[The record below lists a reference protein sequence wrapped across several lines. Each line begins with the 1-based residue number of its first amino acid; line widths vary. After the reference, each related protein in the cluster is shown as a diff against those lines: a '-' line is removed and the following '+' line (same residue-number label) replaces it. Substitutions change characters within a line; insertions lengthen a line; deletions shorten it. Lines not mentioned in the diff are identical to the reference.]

1 MRRFI
6 SLQGRSFDMGNN
18 NPPARCR
25 SESNLYT
32 ANSSDSLDI
41 QRKRLGS
48 FRGGL
53 KKRTIE
59 ERAQAA
65 ADRNTTGRGAKHK
78 SSKTVREEEV
88 FLAAARVGDV
98 LVMKELI
105 KAGIDID
112 AFDQNKQTALH
123 YAAINFRLEAIQLL
137 ITKGANCNIT
147 DLKGGFTPLHWIV
160 INAEPEVASN
170 LVEQCLVAIGKAEG
184 TKVNCGDFN
193 LSTPLHIA
201 SQRGHKQCCRLLIQ
215 LGADCQFRDIMG
227 RTPLNIAHSEE
238 TRQAIIRA
246 AQEKF
251 IRDHSITPE
260 STDNSG
266 SA

>member
-1 MRRFI
+1 
-6 SLQGRSFDMGNN
+6 MGNN
-18 NPPARCR
+18 NPPTRCR
-25 SESNLYT
+25 SESNLHT
-32 ANSSDSLDI
+32 ASMGGSSTDSSENLGDI
-41 QRKRLGS
+41 QRRRLGS

-53 KKRTIE
+53 KKRSAE

-65 ADRNTTGRGAKHK
+65 GTTDRRIGRAAKHK

-105 KAGIDID
+105 KAGIDIN

-137 ITKGANCNIT
+137 VSKGANCNIT

-170 LVEQCLVAIGKAEG
+170 LVEQCLITIARAAGS
-184 TKVNCGDFN
+184 KVNCGDFN

-201 SQRGHKQCCRLLIQ
+201 SQRGHRQCCRLLVQ

-227 RTPLNIAHSEE
+227 RTPLNVAHNEE

-251 IRDHSITPE
+251 IRDHSMTPE

>member
-1 MRRFI
+1 
-6 SLQGRSFDMGNN
+6 MGNN
-18 NPPARCR
+18 PPERCR
-25 SESNLYT
+25 SEGNLDS
-32 ANSSDSLDI
+32 ANSSETLDI

-48 FRGGL
+48 FRVTL
-53 KKRTIE
+53 RRRTAE
-59 ERAQAA
+59 ERSQTSVGE
-65 ADRNTTGRGAKHK
+65 RKTGRSAKHK
-78 SSKTVREEEV
+78 SSKAVREEEV

-105 KAGIDID
+105 KTGIDIN
-112 AFDQNKQTALH
+112 AFDLNKQTALH

-137 ITKGANCNIT
+137 VAKGANCNIT

-160 INAEPEVASN
+160 INAEPEVTSH
-170 LVEQCLVAIGKAEG
+170 LVEQCLVAIGRAPG
-184 TKVNCGDFN
+184 SKVNCGDFN

-201 SQRGHKQCCRLLIQ
+201 AQRGHRQCCRLLVQ

-227 RTPLNIAHSEE
+227 RTPLNVAHTEE

-251 IRDHSITPE
+251 IRDHSMTPE

>member
-1 MRRFI
+1 
-6 SLQGRSFDMGNN
+6 MGNS
-18 NPPARCR
+18 NPPTRCR
-25 SESNLYT
+25 SESNLQT
-32 ANSSDSLDI
+32 AFGASTDSSENLEGDI
-41 QRKRLGS
+41 QRRRLGS
-48 FRGGL
+48 FRGL
-53 KKRTIE
+53 KKRSVE

-65 ADRNTTGRGAKHK
+65 GTADRRIGRAAKHK
-78 SSKTVREEEV
+78 SSKTIREEEV

-105 KAGIDID
+105 KAGIDVN

-123 YAAINFRLEAIQLL
+123 YAAINFRLEAIQVLVS
-137 ITKGANCNIT
+137 TGANCNIT

-170 LVEQCLVAIGKAEG
+170 LVEQCLITIARAAGS
-184 TKVNCGDFN
+184 KVNCGDFN

-201 SQRGHKQCCRLLIQ
+201 SQRGHRQCCRLLVQ
-215 LGADCQFRDIMG
+215 VGADCQFRDIMG
-227 RTPLNIAHSEE
+227 RTPLNVAHSEE

-251 IRDHSITPE
+251 IRDHSMTPE

>member
-1 MRRFI
+1 
-6 SLQGRSFDMGNN
+6 MGNS
-18 NPPARCR
+18 NPPTRCR
-25 SESNLYT
+25 SESNLHVGT
-32 ANSSDSLDI
+32 SSESLDI
-41 QRKRLGS
+41 QRRRMGS

-53 KKRTIE
+53 KKRSVE
-59 ERAQAA
+59 ERSQAA
-65 ADRNTTGRGAKHK
+65 SGADRTIARGAKHK

-105 KAGIDID
+105 KAGIDVN

-137 ITKGANCNIT
+137 IAKGANCNIT

-170 LVEQCLVAIGKAEG
+170 LVEQCLITVARAAGSKI
-184 TKVNCGDFN
+184 NCGDFN

-201 SQRGHKQCCRLLIQ
+201 AQRGHKHCCRLLVQ

-227 RTPLNIAHSEE
+227 RTPLNIAQSEE

-251 IRDHSITPE
+251 IRDHSMTPE

>member
-1 MRRFI
+1 
-6 SLQGRSFDMGNN
+6 MGNN
-18 NPPARCR
+18 NPPTRCR
-25 SESNLYT
+25 SESNLHP
-32 ANSSDSLDI
+32 ANSAENLDI
-41 QRKRLGS
+41 QRRRLGS

-53 KKRTIE
+53 KKRTAE
-59 ERAQAA
+59 ERAQGATT
-65 ADRNTTGRGAKHK
+65 ADRSLGRGAKHK
-78 SSKTVREEEV
+78 SSKTIREEEV

-105 KAGIDID
+105 KAGIDIN

-137 ITKGANCNIT
+137 VAKGANCNIT

-170 LVEQCLVAIGKAEG
+170 LVEQCLITIGSAAG
-184 TKVNCGDFN
+184 SKVNCGDFN

-201 SQRGHKQCCRLLIQ
+201 AQRGHKQCCRLLIQ

-227 RTPLNIAHSEE
+227 RTALNIAHTEE
-238 TRQAIIRA
+238 TRQAIVRA

-251 IRDHSITPE
+251 IRDHSMTPE

>member
-1 MRRFI
+1 
-6 SLQGRSFDMGNN
+6 MGNS
-18 NPPARCR
+18 NPPGRCR
-25 SESNLYT
+25 SESNLHT
-32 ANSSDSLDI
+32 ADSSDSLDI
-41 QRKRLGS
+41 QRRRLGS

-53 KKRTIE
+53 KKRTPE
-59 ERAQAA
+59 ERAQDATA
-65 ADRNTTGRGAKHK
+65 SRSTSLGRSTKRK
-78 SSKTVREEEV
+78 SSKTIREEEV

-123 YAAINFRLEAIQLL
+123 YAAINLRLEAIQLL

-170 LVEQCLVAIGKAEG
+170 LVEQCLITIASAEG
-184 TKVNCGDFN
+184 SKVNCGDFN

-201 SQRGHKQCCRLLIQ
+201 AQRGHKQCCRLLIQ

-227 RTPLNIAHSEE
+227 RTALNIAQTEE
-238 TRQAIIRA
+238 TKQAIVRA

-251 IRDHSITPE
+251 IRDHSMTPE

>member
-1 MRRFI
+1 
-6 SLQGRSFDMGNN
+6 MGNN
-18 NPPARCR
+18 PPPARCR
-25 SESNLYT
+25 SESNL
-32 ANSSDSLDI
+32 AAGNSSDSLDI
-41 QRKRLGS
+41 QRRRLGS

-53 KKRTIE
+53 KKRSAE
-59 ERAQAA
+59 ERSRTATAE
-65 ADRNTTGRGAKHK
+65 RNIGRGAKHK

-98 LVMKELI
+98 VVMKELI
-105 KAGIDID
+105 KAGIDLD
-112 AFDQNKQTALH
+112 ASDQNKQTALH
-123 YAAINFRLEAIQLL
+123 FAAINLRLEAIQLL
-137 ITKGANCNIT
+137 LAKGANCNIT

-160 INAEPEVASN
+160 INAEPEVSSQ
-170 LVEQCLVAIGKAEG
+170 LVEQCLVTIARAAGSKI
-184 TKVNCGDFN
+184 NCGDFN

-201 SQRGHKQCCRLLIQ
+201 AQRGHKQCCRLLIQ
-215 LGADCQFRDIMG
+215 QGADCQFRDIMG

-238 TRQAIIRA
+238 TRQVIIRA

-251 IRDHSITPE
+251 IRDHSMTPE

>member
-1 MRRFI
+1 
-6 SLQGRSFDMGNN
+6 MGNN
-18 NPPARCR
+18 NPPTRCR
-25 SESNLYT
+25 SESNLHS

-41 QRKRLGS
+41 QRRRLGS

-53 KKRTIE
+53 KKRTAE
-59 ERAQAA
+59 ERAQGSTT
-65 ADRNTTGRGAKHK
+65 ADRSLGRGAKHK

-105 KAGIDID
+105 KAGIDIN

-137 ITKGANCNIT
+137 VAKGANCNIT

-170 LVEQCLVAIGKAEG
+170 LVEQCLITIGSATG
-184 TKVNCGDFN
+184 SKVNCGDFN

-201 SQRGHKQCCRLLIQ
+201 AQRGHKQCCRLLIQ

-227 RTPLNIAHSEE
+227 RTALNIAHSEE

-251 IRDHSITPE
+251 IRDHSMTPE

>member
-1 MRRFI
+1 
-6 SLQGRSFDMGNN
+6 MGNSN
-18 NPPARCR
+18 TPARCR
-25 SESNLYT
+25 SESNLHS
-32 ANSSDSLDI
+32 ANSSESLDI
-41 QRKRLGS
+41 QRRRLGS
-48 FRGGL
+48 FRGSVL
-53 KKRTIE
+53 KKRSAE
-59 ERAQAA
+59 ERAAST
-65 ADRNTTGRGAKHK
+65 DRSLGRGAKHK
-78 SSKTVREEEV
+78 SSKTIREEEV

-98 LVMKELI
+98 AVMRELV
-105 KAGIDID
+105 KAGTDIN

-137 ITKGANCNIT
+137 IAKGANCNIT
-147 DLKGGFTPLHWIV
+147 DLKGGFTPLHWVV
-160 INAEPEVASN
+160 INADPEVASN
-170 LVEQCLVAIGKAEG
+170 LVEQCLITIASAADC
-184 TKVNCGDFN
+184 KVNCGDFN

-201 SQRGHKQCCRLLIQ
+201 AQRGHRQCCRLLIQ

-227 RTPLNIAHSEE
+227 RTALNIAHSEE

-251 IRDHSITPE
+251 IRDHSMTPE